1 MIHHHTRF
9 GNKKRGSSEDAFWTK
24 SRLLVVAVYQNYIT
38 PHFNTGDT
46 MTFFFHRET
55 NFIRLYN
62 DFFHR
67 EINFMRLYNDFFHR
81 ETNFIRLY
89 NDFFHRETNFI
100 RLKAA
105 SLWWDAG

>member
-1 MIHHHTRF
+1 MIHHHTKF

-24 SRLLVVAVYQNYIT
+24 SRLLVIAVYQNNIT

-67 EINFMRLYNDFFHR
+67 E
-81 ETNFIRLY
+81 TNFIRLY
-89 NDFFHRETNFI
+89 NDFFHRETNFM

-105 SLWWDAG
+105 SLWEDAG